1 MNRKSGVYLMKRLIL
16 ELKPLIPIM
25 FITISMGVLGFLS
38 AIFMTSFG
46 AIAIMSLLKE
56 GAKITFT
63 TSLIIMALCAILRG
77 PLRYVEQLSGHYIAF
92 KILVI
97 LRDKVFTALRKLAPA
112 KLENKEKGNL
122 ISLIT
127 ADIELLEVFYAHT
140 IAPISIA
147 IITNT
152 IIAIILFNI
161 SPYYGVLAFILYITI
176 GFFIPYFTSKI
187 GKKAGIDYR
196 NKFGETNSYLLDS
209 LRGLKE
215 VLIFKNGEKR
225 KENIHRYS
233 TELNEKQKRIKLHEG
248 IIRATTDFTIMIWI
262 MVFLLLGIY
271 LYLNN

>member
-152 IIAIILFNI
+152 IIAIIL
-161 SPYYGVLAFILYITI
+161 
-176 GFFIPYFTSKI
+176 
-187 GKKAGIDYR
+187 
-196 NKFGETNSYLLDS
+196 
-209 LRGLKE
+209 
-215 VLIFKNGEKR
+215 
-225 KENIHRYS
+225 
-233 TELNEKQKRIKLHEG
+233 
-248 IIRATTDFTIMIWI
+248 
-262 MVFLLLGIY
+262 
-271 LYLNN
+271 

>member
-1 MNRKSGVYLMKRLIL
+1 MEISHRFYENRECKYF
-16 ELKPLIPIM
+16 P
-25 FITISMGVLGFLS
+25 
-38 AIFMTSFG
+38 
-46 AIAIMSLLKE
+46 
-56 GAKITFT
+56 
-63 TSLIIMALCAILRG
+63 C
-77 PLRYVEQLSGHYIAF
+77 H
-92 KILVI
+92 
-97 LRDKVFTALRKLAPA
+97 
-112 KLENKEKGNL
+112 KG
-122 ISLIT
+122 
-127 ADIELLEVFYAHT
+127 LEVFYAHT

-248 IIRATTDFTIMIWI
+248 IIRATTDFTIMI
-262 MVFLLLGIY
+262 GIKF
-271 LYLNN
+271 

>member
-122 ISLIT
+122 I
-127 ADIELLEVFYAHT
+127 
-140 IAPISIA
+140 
-147 IITNT
+147 
-152 IIAIILFNI
+152 
-161 SPYYGVLAFILYITI
+161 
-176 GFFIPYFTSKI
+176 
-187 GKKAGIDYR
+187 
-196 NKFGETNSYLLDS
+196 
-209 LRGLKE
+209 
-215 VLIFKNGEKR
+215 
-225 KENIHRYS
+225 
-233 TELNEKQKRIKLHEG
+233 
-248 IIRATTDFTIMIWI
+248 
-262 MVFLLLGIY
+262 
-271 LYLNN
+271 